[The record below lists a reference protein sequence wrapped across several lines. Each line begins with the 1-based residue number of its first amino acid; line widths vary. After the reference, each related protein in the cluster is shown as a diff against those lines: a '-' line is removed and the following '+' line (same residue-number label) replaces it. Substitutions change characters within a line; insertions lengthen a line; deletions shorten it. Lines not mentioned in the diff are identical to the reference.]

1 MKKDVK
7 RKAFIKWPLYMSVVL
22 LIMSV
27 VVYVIDPYAG
37 YAAIATA
44 LLYTAIA
51 VAAYVYSRPAVH
63 KEMISFATQ
72 YGQIQKRLLK
82 ELSVPYALVG
92 EDGKILWSN
101 EEFQKIVGKGC
112 KRGKAVNSFFP
123 ELNRGVLPVEENPE
137 ATLAIQYEER
147 DFRVEMKL
155 INMKDDA
162 GVDGLLEDEEF
173 AGSLI
178 ALYLFETTEIN
189 RYIREN
195 REQRMVAGLVYI
207 DNYDEALENVE
218 EVRTSCW

>member
-82 ELSVPYALVG
+82 ELSVPYVS
-92 EDGKILWSN
+92 EDCRQRLQAW
-101 EEFQKIVGKGC
+101 KGC
-112 KRGKAVNSFFP
+112 ELIFP
-123 ELNRGVLPVEENPE
+123 GAEPGRASSGGESGGNIGYPV
-137 ATLAIQYEER
+137 
-147 DFRVEMKL
+147 
-155 INMKDDA
+155 
-162 GVDGLLEDEEF
+162 
-173 AGSLI
+173 
-178 ALYLFETTEIN
+178 
-189 RYIREN
+189 
-195 REQRMVAGLVYI
+195 
-207 DNYDEALENVE
+207 
-218 EVRTSCW
+218 

>member
-92 EDGKILWSN
+92 EDGKILWSKS
-101 EEFQKIVGKGC
+101 F
-112 KRGKAVNSFFP
+112 RRLSAKAAS
-123 ELNRGVLPVEENPE
+123 VER
-137 ATLAIQYEER
+137 L
-147 DFRVEMKL
+147 
-155 INMKDDA
+155 
-162 GVDGLLEDEEF
+162 
-173 AGSLI
+173 
-178 ALYLFETTEIN
+178 
-189 RYIREN
+189 
-195 REQRMVAGLVYI
+195 
-207 DNYDEALENVE
+207 
-218 EVRTSCW
+218 